1 MSDRAVT
8 TIGATG
14 AVPRDPRRSGPA
26 IVIALYIL
34 PIGNITRLKT
44 YSIAEEFSD
53 SDQEEL
59 REFGS
64 SLISMENLDRASPE
78 LWPEKIPGVTEF
90 INSFQTTPNSTTK
103 LPYSKELTHED
114 QNYVH
119 QLATLSTSGLIG
131 KVKELHDIA
140 YQLGI
145 EESKEVTRGKY
156 LNLFNRD
163 KKHK

>member
-1 MSDRAVT
+1 MASEKPGSFQQAV
-8 TIGATG
+8 
-14 AVPRDPRRSGPA
+14 
-26 IVIALYIL
+26 
-34 PIGNITRLKT
+34 
-44 YSIAEEFSD
+44 SD

-64 SLISMENLDRASPE
+64 SLISMENLDRTSPE

-119 QLATLSTSGLIG
+119 REYLPVFLSKCCMG
-131 KVKELHDIA
+131 KICVA
-140 YQLGI
+140 
-145 EESKEVTRGKY
+145 
-156 LNLFNRD
+156 
-163 KKHK
+163 